1 MSDKDS
7 LFTMRPI
14 ASALNQLRAAVRAQ
28 STSAAKKAPK
38 VSELS
43 IAQVLKT
50 TPGVFKEN
58 AKNVVIKDL
67 KRGNTRAGFPGVKAV
82 AKDVF
87 SKPGTI
93 PKLAFIG

>member
-28 STSAAKKAPK
+28 SLSAAAKKAPK

-50 TPGVFKEN
+50 TPGVFK
-58 AKNVVIKDL
+58 
-67 KRGNTRAGFPGVKAV
+67 
-82 AKDVF
+82 
-87 SKPGTI
+87 
-93 PKLAFIG
+93 